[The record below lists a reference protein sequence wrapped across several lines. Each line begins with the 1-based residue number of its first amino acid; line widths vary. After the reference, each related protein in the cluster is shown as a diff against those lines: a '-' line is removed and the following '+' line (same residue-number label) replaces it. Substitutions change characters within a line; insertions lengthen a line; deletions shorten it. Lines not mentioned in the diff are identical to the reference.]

1 MADARHQYRIIR
13 RSTPDR
19 GDGGTTRRPVSEN
32 RRWSGELG
40 GGVLD
45 QRALATQLGLQAPI
59 MPRRAGPMLFGTS
72 VRLDTGSR
80 ARPGALVLTRID
92 MGSPAGLLRLREY
105 ARPVLGAMAS
115 MDSVIGAAI
124 FSDGQGMGYT
134 VSAWVSPEAATEIM
148 SQDQHRS
155 AMRAFLSDGLGV
167 AAWTSVWVPARFN
180 TFGSAAQRVEP

>member
-1 MADARHQYRIIR
+1 M
-13 RSTPDR
+13 R
-19 GDGGTTRRPVSEN
+19 GTNTGSFAGAPPTGETVALPGAQFLRTEDGLVS
-32 RRWSGELG
+32 SAVGY
-40 GGVLD
+40 LD

-124 FSDGQGMGYT
+124 FSDGQG
-134 VSAWVSPEAATEIM
+134 WATP
-148 SQDQHRS
+148 SVRGFHRRRRRRS
-155 AMRAFLSDGLGV
+155 
-167 AAWTSVWVPARFN
+167 
-180 TFGSAAQRVEP
+180 